1 MRICLVSSS
10 FYPAN
15 FYGGPISATW
25 NFSRYMAK
33 KDIDI
38 YVSTTNANG
47 NVRLNVDKN
56 KFVKKQ
62 DNFFVKYYNEQLVNR
77 FSLAFIFGIWTDIKK
92 ADLVYIQYIFHY
104 TVLFALFFSVLQS
117 KQIIICPRGSF
128 SKFTLSY
135 SLPIIKSIWLRLC
148 IRPFG
153 KYIRWHA
160 SSYLEE
166 RDIKRIISGARVE
179 IINDGVDFLT
189 FQKFIVYDKHALI
202 EKYTNC
208 QFKDI
213 SSIFFSMGRLH
224 EIKCFDVLIDAF
236 SIFIRND
243 KDAKLII
250 AGSDDGAFEKLNR
263 QIINLKLQD
272 SVFLIGFVGFE
283 DKKILLNNC
292 DYFTLASEFE
302 SFGIA
307 IVEALSCG
315 KPIVLSNK
323 TPWERLEKNK
333 CGILV
338 DNDKIS
344 FSNAFLKVT
353 QQEYD
358 SQLIKDYIKANYDWG
373 IIADRFLASINN
385 E

>member
-1 MRICLVSSS
+1 
-10 FYPAN
+10 
-15 FYGGPISATW
+15 
-25 NFSRYMAK
+25 
-33 KDIDI
+33 
-38 YVSTTNANG
+38 
-47 NVRLNVDKN
+47 
-56 KFVKKQ
+56 
-62 DNFFVKYYNEQLVNR
+62 
-77 FSLAFIFGIWTDIKK
+77 
-92 ADLVYIQYIFHY
+92 
-104 TVLFALFFSVLQS
+104 
-117 KQIIICPRGSF
+117 
-128 SKFTLSY
+128 
-135 SLPIIKSIWLRLC
+135 
-148 IRPFG
+148 
-153 KYIRWHA
+153 
-160 SSYLEE
+160 
-166 RDIKRIISGARVE
+166 
-179 IINDGVDFLT
+179 
-189 FQKFIVYDKHALI
+189 
-202 EKYTNC
+202 
-208 QFKDI
+208 
-213 SSIFFSMGRLH
+213 MGRLH